1 MLCPHP
7 HAWAQPGPLH
17 GQMIHAAPA
26 GKRDTGPE
34 ITQAGR
40 MHLAVTLKF
49 EDSGDDSKALYVV
62 RDPGASLRPQHPA
75 LSPGLPLDPEQ
86 QAVGA
91 EAVGTHG
98 VAVGVLRPEVKLQP
112 LGGICVDLR

>member
-17 GQMIHAAPA
+17 GWMIHAAPA
-26 GKRDTGPE
+26 GTRDTGLE

-62 RDPGASLRPQHPA
+62 CDSGASLRPQRPA